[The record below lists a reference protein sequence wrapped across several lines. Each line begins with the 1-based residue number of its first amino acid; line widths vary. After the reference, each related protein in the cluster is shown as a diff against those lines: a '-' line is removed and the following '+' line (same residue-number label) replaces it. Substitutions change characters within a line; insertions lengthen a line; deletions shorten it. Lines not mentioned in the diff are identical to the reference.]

1 MRPDLWQGCRQAVLL
16 LGVNINKEN
25 PSMEEL
31 VCYCFGYSAAD
42 IEEDVRLN
50 GRSTILE
57 KILSE
62 KKAGACQCAVKNPK
76 GR

>member
-1 MRPDLWQGCRQAVLL
+1 M
-16 LGVNINKEN
+16 KE
-25 PSMEEL
+25 L
-31 VCYCFGYSAAD
+31 ICYCIGYSAAD
-42 IEEDVRLN
+42 IDDVVRLN

-57 KILSE
+57 RILSE

>member
-1 MRPDLWQGCRQAVLL
+1 M
-16 LGVNINKEN
+16 KE
-25 PSMEEL
+25 L
-31 VCYCFGYSAAD
+31 ICYCFGYSAAD
-42 IEEDVRLN
+42 IDDDDVRLN

-57 KILSE
+57 RILSE